1 MKPNFWF
8 SGTTLALSACLGL
21 AACQKQPDPE
31 PVSTTASAPAA
42 TVGEAAGAAAAPAKT
57 ELVDTLMNP
66 KLGEYIKTLASD
78 EFQGRAPATKG
89 EEKTLAY
96 LSEHFKR
103 IGLKPLQGD
112 SYIQPVQLVQIDPKE
127 VSAMTFSGDKAPA
140 EFKYREQM
148 FTWTTRV
155 TEYSEVKASDMV
167 FVGYG
172 IVAPEYNWNDY
183 EGLDVKGKTVVMFV
197 NDPGF
202 ATKDK
207 NLFTGDAMTY
217 YGRWTYKFEE
227 AARQGAAMALIIH
240 ETDAA
245 SYGWHVVAGGSATK
259 FDLINPNKNAD
270 RVAIEGWI
278 TSESAQT
285 LFAGIGESLE
295 SMHKKALEKDF
306 APVPLNVKASV
317 SVKNNVRELTSGNV
331 AGYIEG
337 SEKPDEVVLY
347 MAHWDHL
354 GVDFTNPNNKV
365 FNGAQDNASG
375 TGGLMALAEYFVSQ
389 PQPKRSV
396 AFIAVTAEE
405 RGLLGSAWYAKNPL
419 FPLNK
424 TVAGINMDV
433 MNVYGPMKDM
443 VVVGQGNS
451 ELEVLL
457 EKYTKAQGRY
467 VAPEPNPAA
476 GSYYRSDHFNL
487 AKVGVPMLYAKGGV
501 DSVAHGKE
509 WGLAQAKAYNTCCY
523 HKVEDEFQDSWD
535 LSGAQ
540 QDLFLYYR
548 VGRELADS
556 QAWPNWYEG
565 KEFRAARDASRAGNN

>member
-1 MKPNFWF
+1 MNTNRWL
-8 SGTTLALSACLGL
+8 SATTFGLLACLGL
-21 AACQKQPDPE
+21 SACHKPPENTATPVASEPSAAQ
-31 PVSTTASAPAA
+31 TATANTP
-42 TVGEAAGAAAAPAKT
+42 
-57 ELVDTLMNP
+57 LVDTLMNP
-66 KLGEYIKTLASD
+66 NLGEYIKTLSSD

-89 EEKTLAY
+89 EEKTVAFLT
-96 LSEHFKR
+96 EHFKK
-103 IGLKPLQGD
+103 IGLKPINGD

-127 VSAMTFSGDKAPA
+127 VSAMRFEGEKAPA
-140 EFKYREQM
+140 DFQYREQM

-155 TEYSEVKASDMV
+155 TDFSEVVASEMV

-207 NLFTGDAMTY
+207 ALFTGEAMTY

-240 ETDAA
+240 ETEPA

-270 RVAIEGWI
+270 RLAIEGWI
-278 TSESAQT
+278 TADAAET
-285 LFAGIGESLE
+285 LFAGIGESLA
-295 SMHKKALEKDF
+295 SMHQKALDQNF
-306 APVPLNVKASV
+306 APIPLQVKASV
-317 SVKNNVRELTSGNV
+317 SVKNNVRELTSSNV

-337 SEKPDEVVLY
+337 TERPDEVILY

-354 GVDFTNPNNKV
+354 GIDFSNPTNKV

-389 PQPKRSV
+389 PAPKRSV

-443 VVVGQGNS
+443 QVVGYGSS

-457 EKYTKAQGRY
+457 EKHTKAQGRY
-467 VAPEPNPAA
+467 MTPEPNPAA
-476 GSYYRSDHFNL
+476 GYYYRSDHFNL

-501 DSVAHGKE
+501 DSIQHGKE
-509 WGLAQAKAYNTCCY
+509 WGLAQAKAYNECCY
-523 HKVEDEFQDSWD
+523 HKVEDEFSDSWD
-535 LSGAQ
+535 LTGAQ

-556 QAWPNWYEG
+556 SSWPNWYEG
-565 KEFRAARDASRAGNN
+565 KEFKAARDASRAGQP

>member
-21 AACQKQPDPE
+21 AACQKQPDTE
-31 PVSTTASAPAA
+31 PASTTASAP
-42 TVGEAAGAAAAPAKT
+42 VEAAAPAQT

-78 EFQGRAPATKG
+78 DFQGRAPATKG

-96 LSEHFKR
+96 LSAHFKQ

-127 VSAMTFSGDKAPA
+127 VSAMTFSGEKAPA

-155 TEYSEVKASDMV
+155 TEFSEVKESDMV

-270 RVAIEGWI
+270 RVAVEGWI

-295 SMHKKALEKDF
+295 SMHKKALAKDF
-306 APVPLNVKASV
+306 APVPLNLKASV

-354 GVDFTNPNNKV
+354 GVDFSNPNNKV

-375 TGGLMALAEYFVSQ
+375 TGGLMALAEYFASQ

-419 FPLNK
+419 FPLHK

-457 EKYTKAQGRY
+457 EKHTKAQGRY

-509 WGLAQAKAYNTCCY
+509 WGLEQAKAYNTCCY